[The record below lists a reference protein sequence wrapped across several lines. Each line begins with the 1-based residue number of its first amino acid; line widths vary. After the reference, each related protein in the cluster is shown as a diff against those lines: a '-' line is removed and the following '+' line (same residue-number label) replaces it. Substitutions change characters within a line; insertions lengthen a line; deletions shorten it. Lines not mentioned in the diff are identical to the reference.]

1 MRSLD
6 KYYSYTDFLKAV
18 GHSKKVDEAERLLN
32 EIYLDLFLNRIQ
44 RMHRQEQ
51 LIVLIDRAL
60 DDKDE
65 NAFFQHATELNSL
78 HQTEDESY

>member
-1 MRSLD
+1 LD

-18 GHSKKVDEAERLLN
+18 GQSKKVDEAEKLLN

-51 LIVLIDRAL
+51 LMVLIDRAL
-60 DDKDE
+60 DEKDE
-65 NAFFQHATELNSL
+65 NAFYQYATELNSL
-78 HQTEDESY
+78 QQTEDESY

>member
-18 GHSKKVDEAERLLN
+18 GQSKKVDEAEKLLN

-51 LIVLIDRAL
+51 LMVLIDRAL
-60 DDKDE
+60 DEKDE
-65 NAFFQHATELNSL
+65 NAFYQYASELISL
-78 HQTEDESY
+78 QQTEDESY

>member
-1 MRSLD
+1 MD

-18 GHSKKVDEAERLLN
+18 GHSKVDEEEKLLN

-44 RMHRQEQ
+44 RIHREEQ

-60 DDKDE
+60 DEKDE
-65 NAFFQHATELNSL
+65 KAFYLYATELEVL
-78 HQTEDESY
+78 HQVVSE

>member
-1 MRSLD
+1 
-6 KYYSYTDFLKAV
+6 
-18 GHSKKVDEAERLLN
+18 
-32 EIYLDLFLNRIQ
+32 
-44 RMHRQEQ
+44 MHRQEQ

-65 NAFFQHATELNSL
+65 NAFYQYATELNSL

>member
-1 MRSLD
+1 VRSLD

-18 GHSKKVDEAERLLN
+18 GQSKKVDEAEKLLN

-51 LIVLIDRAL
+51 LMVLIDRVL
-60 DDKDE
+60 DEKDE
-65 NAFFQHATELNSL
+65 NAFYQYAAELHSL
-78 HQTEDESY
+78 QQTEDESY